1 MDWFDVGD
9 DGPLIAVRAVHFAA
23 TAVTTGAV
31 VFRMMVAKRVI
42 RTEQAAAERVRA
54 QFLGVVW
61 IALALTV
68 ASGAIWLLLQAAA
81 MSGLPVS
88 EAMTAGVLS
97 TVVNQ
102 TQFGFVSEIR
112 LGLAIVLAACLAYD
126 RLALTDGLAPAAA
139 VGLSAALAWSGHGGS
154 TPGPLGNLHLAADML
169 HLMAAASW
177 IGGLVPLVL
186 LLALARHNPSLG
198 WASIARDSA
207 ERFSVL
213 GIVSVATLFAT
224 GIVNAWILVGSF
236 NALFATQYGQLLI
249 LKIILFAI
257 MLAFAA
263 VNRLALTPRLAGS
276 PEGGARIDAL
286 RRLTR
291 NSVVEIALGLT
302 IFAMVGMLGT
312 LHPAIHLM

>member
-1 MDWFDVGD
+1 MDWLDVGD
-9 DGPLIAVRAVHFAA
+9 NGPLIAVRAIHFAA
-23 TAVTTGAV
+23 TAVTTGTV
-31 VFRMMVAKRVI
+31 VFRAMVARRVLGP
-42 RTEQAAAERVRA
+42 EQAASERFRVKA
-54 QFLGVVW
+54 LGVVW
-61 IALALTV
+61 IALAVTV
-68 ASGAIWLLLQAAA
+68 ASGAIWLLLQAEA
-81 MSGLPVS
+81 MSGLALS
-88 EAMTAGVLS
+88 EAMTANVLS

-112 LGLAIVLAACLAYD
+112 LGLAIVVAACLAYD
-126 RLALTDGLAPAAA
+126 RLALADRLAPAAV

-154 TPGPLGNLHLAADML
+154 TPGPLGNLHLAADVL
-169 HLMAAASW
+169 HLTAAASW

-186 LLALARHNPSLG
+186 LLVLARHNLTVESASL
-198 WASIARDSA
+198 ARDSA
-207 ERFSVL
+207 ERFSIL
-213 GIVSVATLFAT
+213 GIVSVATLFTT
-224 GIVNAWILVGSF
+224 GIVNAWVLVGSF
-236 NALFATQYGQLLI
+236 NALFATQYGQLLM

-276 PEGGARIDAL
+276 PESGARIDAL

-302 IFAMVGMLGT
+302 IFALVGVLGT

>member
-1 MDWFDVGD
+1 MDWWDVGD
-9 DGPLIAVRAVHFAA
+9 NGPLIAVRAVHFAA
-23 TAVTTGAV
+23 TAVTTGTV
-31 VFRMMVAKRVI
+31 VFRTMVAKGVLGS
-42 RTEQAAAERVRA
+42 EQAAAGRFRTKV
-54 QFLGVVW
+54 LGVAW
-61 IALALTV
+61 IALALAV
-68 ASGAIWLLLQAAA
+68 ASGVIWLLLQAAA

-88 EAMTAGVLS
+88 EATTAGVLS

-112 LGLAIVLAACLAYD
+112 LGLAVVVAACLACD
-126 RLALTDGLAPAAA
+126 RLALKDGIALAAA
-139 VGLSAALAWSGHGGS
+139 VGLSAALAWSGHAGA
-154 TPGPLGNLHLAADML
+154 TPGPLGNLHLAADVL
-169 HLMAAASW
+169 HLIAAASW

-198 WASIARDSA
+198 WASIAGDSA
-207 ERFSVL
+207 QRFSIL
-213 GIVSVATLFAT
+213 GIVSVATLFVT

-236 NALFATQYGQLLI
+236 HALFATQYGQLLM
-249 LKIILFAI
+249 LKIMVFAI

-276 PEGGARIDAL
+276 PESAARIEAL

-291 NSVVEIALGLT
+291 NSMVEIGLGLI

-312 LHPAIHLM
+312 LHPAIHQM

>member
-1 MDWFDVGD
+1 
-9 DGPLIAVRAVHFAA
+9 
-23 TAVTTGAV
+23 
-31 VFRMMVAKRVI
+31 MVAKRVLGA
-42 RTEQAAAERVRA
+42 EQAAAERFRA
-54 QFLGVVW
+54 KALGVAW
-61 IALALTV
+61 IALAITV

-81 MSGLPVS
+81 MSGLPAS

-112 LGLAIVLAACLAYD
+112 LGLAIVLAGCLIYD
-126 RLALTDGLAPAAA
+126 RLALTDWLAPAAA

-154 TPGPLGNLHLAADML
+154 TPGPLGNLHLAADVL
-169 HLMAAASW
+169 HLIAAASW

-186 LLALARHNPSLG
+186 LLALARRHPTIR
-198 WASIARDSA
+198 WASAASDSA
-207 ERFSVL
+207 ERFSIL

-236 NALFATQYGQLLI
+236 NALFATQYGQLLM
-249 LKIILFAI
+249 LKMILFAI

-276 PEGGARIDAL
+276 PESGARIDAL

-291 NSVVEIALGLT
+291 NSVVEIVLGLT
-302 IFAMVGMLGT
+302 IFAIVGMLGT

>member
-23 TAVTTGAV
+23 TAVTTGTV
-31 VFRMMVAKRVI
+31 VFRAMVAKRVLGA
-42 RTEQAAAERVRA
+42 EQAAAERFRVKA
-54 QFLGVVW
+54 LGVAW
-61 IALALTV
+61 IALGITV

-112 LGLAIVLAACLAYD
+112 LGLAIVLAAGLTYD
-126 RLALTDGLAPAAA
+126 RLALTDRLAPAAA

-154 TPGPLGNLHLAADML
+154 TPGPLGNLHLAADVL
-169 HLMAAASW
+169 HLIAAASW

-186 LLALARHNPSLG
+186 LLTLAGQNPSLG
-198 WASIARDSA
+198 WASIARDSS

-236 NALFATQYGQLLI
+236 NALFATQYGRLLM
-249 LKIILFAI
+249 LKIFLFAI

-263 VNRLALTPRLAGS
+263 VNRLALTPRLDGS
-276 PEGGARIDAL
+276 PESGARIDAL